1 MKIFKSFRRLHT
13 RLTAMLLVLVCMLGL
28 FPATAFAAGPE
39 TITLDD
45 CTYNGIHYESP
56 ALGVCYMH
64 KMQFDVDGDSIMG
77 FCSQKGAGMGW
88 SLEGHTWDS
97 PKSISNETVEI
108 MMAYFYAH
116 SKGIFT
122 DEAHALGVD
131 EVWGSDYTWTMN
143 AWVQAVVWRYK
154 ANLLSDPTVACA
166 EELMYVYNNLEHAS
180 YTSIDDELDGW
191 SFRDRAQYILDL
203 GRQGV
208 WGDCAVYEYT
218 YAGPGS
224 SYHPANDVQSV
235 MVGELTIT
243 REQYQLTVRKVDSS
257 NQNQGLAGARFLV
270 TSENGSYSQEVVT
283 GSDGTYTI
291 FPLDAGTYAV
301 TELDPPEGYEID
313 NPGPQYVVLP
323 STTGETTVT
332 VTFTDTSIVTSEGSI
347 RKVDS
352 DDPTKGLA
360 GAVIKIEG
368 IDNEFVGTYTTGA
381 GGYLQDVPWD
391 TMPVGDYVATEV
403 TPPNGYSM
411 SSDPDKVRQTFH
423 WDGKADMDLV
433 FENDAKVKL
442 ELLKLDDSEWPLEG
456 AVFNVLRDGQIVAT
470 EKTDASGK
478 ITVTNITEG
487 LYAFVEVSAPA
498 PYARMTEPVVVHVDQ
513 ADIDGG
519 GTISVTA
526 VDHKL
531 PNLTILKRDS
541 QTKEVVPGA
550 HFEIK
555 GIHHG
560 YHNDVITG
568 EDGTATLTGLPVDSY
583 TVTEIS
589 VPEPYVVAAEPTQ
602 TIWLGPGDNRQ
613 LIFDNLKQPQLT
625 IAIK

>member
-1 MKIFKSFRRLHT
+1 MKIFKSFRRSHT

-391 TMPVGDYVATEV
+391 TMPLA
-403 TPPNGYSM
+403 NM
-411 SSDPDKVRQTFH
+411 S
-423 WDGKADMDLV
+423 
-433 FENDAKVKL
+433 
-442 ELLKLDDSEWPLEG
+442 PLRS
-456 AVFNVLRDGQIVAT
+456 LR
-470 EKTDASGK
+470 
-478 ITVTNITEG
+478 
-487 LYAFVEVSAPA
+487 P
-498 PYARMTEPVVVHVDQ
+498 
-513 ADIDGG
+513 
-519 GTISVTA
+519 
-526 VDHKL
+526 
-531 PNLTILKRDS
+531 
-541 QTKEVVPGA
+541 
-550 HFEIK
+550 
-555 GIHHG
+555 
-560 YHNDVITG
+560 
-568 EDGTATLTGLPVDSY
+568 TATP
-583 TVTEIS
+583 
-589 VPEPYVVAAEPTQ
+589 
-602 TIWLGPGDNRQ
+602 
-613 LIFDNLKQPQLT
+613 
-625 IAIK
+625 

>member
-1 MKIFKSFRRLHT
+1 MKIFKSFRRSHT

-332 VTFTDTSIVTSEGSI
+332 VTFTDTPIITSEGSI

-352 DDPTKGLA
+352 DDPTKGLS

-368 IDNEFVGTYTTGA
+368 IDNDFVGTYTTGA

-423 WDGKADMDLV
+423 WDGKADVDLV

-442 ELLKLDDSEWPLEG
+442 ELLKLDDSERPLEG

-487 LYAFVEVSAPA
+487 LYAFVEVSVPA

-531 PNLTILKRDS
+531 P
-541 QTKEVVPGA
+541 
-550 HFEIK
+550 
-555 GIHHG
+555 
-560 YHNDVITG
+560 
-568 EDGTATLTGLPVDSY
+568 
-583 TVTEIS
+583 S
-589 VPEPYVVAAEPTQ
+589 VPHYLFTFG
-602 TIWLGPGDNRQ
+602 TI
-613 LIFDNLKQPQLT
+613 
-625 IAIK
+625 

>member
-1 MKIFKSFRRLHT
+1 MKIFKSFRRSHT

-423 WDGKADMDLV
+423 WDGKADVDLV

-442 ELLKLDDSEWPLEG
+442 ELLKLDDSERPLEG

-583 TVTEIS
+583 TVT
-589 VPEPYVVAAEPTQ
+589 
-602 TIWLGPGDNRQ
+602 
-613 LIFDNLKQPQLT
+613 
-625 IAIK
+625 

>member
-1 MKIFKSFRRLHT
+1 MKIFKSFRRSHT

-332 VTFTDTSIVTSEGSI
+332 VTFTDTPIITSEGSI

-352 DDPTKGLA
+352 DDPTKGLS

-368 IDNEFVGTYTTGA
+368 IDNDFVGTYTTGA

-423 WDGKADMDLV
+423 WDGKADVDLV

-442 ELLKLDDSEWPLEG
+442 ELLKLDDSERPLEG
-456 AVFNVLRDGQIVAT
+456 AVFNVLKDGQIVAT

-487 LYAFVEVSAPA
+487 LYAFVEVSVPA
-498 PYARMTEPVVVHVDQ
+498 PYARLTEPVVVHVDQ

-531 PNLTILKRDS
+531 P
-541 QTKEVVPGA
+541 
-550 HFEIK
+550 
-555 GIHHG
+555 
-560 YHNDVITG
+560 
-568 EDGTATLTGLPVDSY
+568 
-583 TVTEIS
+583 S
-589 VPEPYVVAAEPTQ
+589 VPHYLFTFG
-602 TIWLGPGDNRQ
+602 TI
-613 LIFDNLKQPQLT
+613 
-625 IAIK
+625 

>member
-1 MKIFKSFRRLHT
+1 MKIFKSFRRSHT

-332 VTFTDTSIVTSEGSI
+332 VTFTDTPIITSEGSI

-352 DDPTKGLA
+352 DDPTKGLS

-368 IDNEFVGTYTTGA
+368 IDNDFVGTYTTGA

-423 WDGKADMDLV
+423 WDGKADVDLV

-442 ELLKLDDSEWPLEG
+442 ELLKLDDSERPLEG

-541 QTKEVVPGA
+541 QTMRSCPARTLRSKASTTAITMTSSPGRMA
-550 HFEIK
+550 
-555 GIHHG
+555 
-560 YHNDVITG
+560 
-568 EDGTATLTGLPVDSY
+568 P
-583 TVTEIS
+583 
-589 VPEPYVVAAEPTQ
+589 
-602 TIWLGPGDNRQ
+602 
-613 LIFDNLKQPQLT
+613 QP
-625 IAIK
+625 

>member
-1 MKIFKSFRRLHT
+1 MKIFKSFRRSHT

-283 GSDGTYTI
+283 GSDGTYTL

-332 VTFTDTSIVTSEGSI
+332 VTFTDTPVITSEGSI

-368 IDNEFVGTYTTGA
+368 IDNEFVGTYTTGD

-423 WDGKADMDLV
+423 WDGKADVDLV

-442 ELLKLDDSEWPLEG
+442 ELLKLDDSERPLEG

-487 LYAFVEVSAPA
+487 LYAFVEVSVPA

-531 PNLTILKRDS
+531 PNLTIS
-541 QTKEVVPGA
+541 EA
-550 HFEIK
+550 
-555 GIHHG
+555 
-560 YHNDVITG
+560 
-568 EDGTATLTGLPVDSY
+568 
-583 TVTEIS
+583 
-589 VPEPYVVAAEPTQ
+589 
-602 TIWLGPGDNRQ
+602 RQ
-613 LIFDNLKQPQLT
+613 PDQGGRARRAL
-625 IAIK
+625 